1 MYSATELQML
11 RAVDNGATIPG
22 IDTSAG
28 NTLPKSSL
36 KALSSI
42 PTTSS
47 NQPFYYDPSQN
58 TVFVQQAGAVLNG
71 YDFGSANVVVVAS
84 NVTIENCTFNKTGGY
99 FAVGV
104 YNTAW
109 SPATTNT
116 TVTGCT
122 FIGDPA
128 STLLAAI
135 NTKGSATITGNKFLD
150 TAGDGIWADG
160 GGLISGNYFSQ
171 AGNNGAAGHP
181 DAIWVTDSV
190 KPLTISNNFIDWSK
204 NPAATVFG
212 TNNTIRITGEGGP
225 VSNVTVTG
233 NFLLNGASTIQAI
246 DVAGLGALSNLSI
259 TDNYLEGAMYFTF
272 YPGPMPGS
280 TVSGNV
286 VVDEAY
292 LTNAW
297 NAYRAAGLPTANL
310 LASTD
315 GSTINAGSSSGPT
328 TLYADQRNT
337 LMVGGPNENNFVS
350 GYASQNMWAGPGANV
365 FTYLSTA
372 NSAPTAPDTI
382 TNFDPAKDVIDVSRI
397 DGDLTAAGVQ
407 SFTFIG
413 TSAFDGDAPEVR
425 TQQNADGTTEVQA
438 ALAGDTSPDMQI
450 DLTGNQTLTAANFAL
465 TAAQSQAAM
474 ANGAALSQSVTTG
487 WPLTE
492 TQYGNVQGRAYSSYT
507 SIQSGS
513 YLVADDLDLGA
524 SSDEIDLFGPSGVSY
539 TSVTIARGG
548 GAESIASDG
557 KTDSLAFH
565 QNETI
570 DAGGAAATPQ
580 TFSFSPGFGNVT
592 IKGFA
597 TSGANADTLELPT
610 SAFSG
615 LDPGMS
621 DAERLASVLSHVSG
635 TSGSATI
642 ADSHGDTL
650 TLSGVTAAA
659 LVATPGLVKFT

>member
-1 MYSATELQML
+1 MYNANEIQML
-11 RAVDNGATIPG
+11 RAVVPGAKLSG
-22 IDTSAG
+22 IDTAVG
-28 NTLPKSSL
+28 NNTPASSV

-71 YDFGSANVVVVAS
+71 YDFGSANIVVVAS

-233 NFLLNGASTIQAI
+233 NFLLNGTSTIQAI
-246 DVAGLGALSNLSI
+246 DVAGLGALSNISI
-259 TDNYLEGAMYFTF
+259 TNNAIEGASVYTF

-286 VVDEAY
+286 IVDQAY
-292 LTNAW
+292 LTKAW
-297 NAYRAAGLPTANL
+297 NVYRAAGLPTANCV
-310 LASTD
+310 ASTD
-315 GSTINAGSSSGPT
+315 GSTVTASSSGST
-328 TLYADQRNT
+328 TLHADLRNT

-350 GYASQNMWAGPGANV
+350 GYASQNMWGGSGANV
-365 FTYLSTA
+365 FTYLSPAASMATD
-372 NSAPTAPDTI
+372 PDTI

-397 DGDLTAAGVQ
+397 DGDLSTAGVQ

-413 TSAFDGDAPEVR
+413 TSAFDGNRPEVR
-425 TQQNADGTTEVQA
+425 TQQNADGTTAVQA
-438 ALAGDTSPDMQI
+438 ALAGDTTPDMQV
-450 DLTGNQTLTAANFAL
+450 DLTGHLALTAANFAL

-474 ANGAALSQSVTTG
+474 ANGATLSQSVTTG

-492 TQYGNVQGRAYSSYT
+492 TQYGNVQGRAYSSYA

-548 GAESIASDG
+548 GAELIASDG
-557 KTDSLAFH
+557 KTDSLVFRQNQTINASGAQAPETFALSSGFG
-565 QNETI
+565 NETI
-570 DAGGAAATPQ
+570 A
-580 TFSFSPGFGNVT
+580 
-592 IKGFA
+592 GFA
-597 TSGANADTLELPT
+597 TSGANADTLVLST
-610 SAFSG
+610 AAFSY
-615 LDPGMS
+615 LNASMTT
-621 DAERLASVLSHVSG
+621 AQKLASVLSHVSG

-650 TLSGVTAAA
+650 TLAGVSAATLA
-659 LVATPGLVKFT
+659 ANPSLMKFA